1 MGNEKNINSRD
12 KKSSK
17 GEEKNYDF
25 IRETIKNRPLDKKR
39 LLYRIGALAGTGI
52 IIGVTAALAFSV
64 AETCEK
70 IG

>member
-25 IRETIKNRPLDKKR
+25 IRETIKNRSFGRCRNYHWCD
-39 LLYRIGALAGTGI
+39 G
-52 IIGVTAALAFSV
+52 GVGVFGGR